1 MIRSSLTHPSG
12 GRTAIALI
20 ASLMTT
26 GCVSTGDVQGM
37 VGVAPGWLSNIAG
50 SNQTIAESTPSAS
63 LTPAEQR
70 LHEQSRAFQKTVWEG
85 ALIGAGAGTV
95 YGVIRGA
102 KGTDLLRDALIG
114 GAVGGL
120 AGAYVAHKQQQYSSK
135 EDQLDSMIADVR
147 KSNQETKDLIASV
160 RQVIAEDKKRLAA
173 VEQQVRKGQA
183 TQDDLDGTRRRIA
196 DNRAVIAKARTGAR
210 EKLAMFRGAEQQF
223 RRDHPGAN
231 TGGMQRELET
241 YNKNLAT
248 LDGLA
253 GHVSV
258 A

>member
-1 MIRSSLTHPSG
+1 MYPPG
-12 GRTAIALI
+12 GRVAIAII
-20 ASLMTT
+20 ALLTT
-26 GCVSTGDVQGM
+26 TKCVSTGDIQGM
-37 VGVAPGWLSNIAG
+37 VGAAPGWISNIPG
-50 SNQTIAESTPSAS
+50 SNQTTAETTSSAS

-70 LHEQSRAFQKTVWEG
+70 LREQSHAFQKTVWEG
-85 ALIGAGAGTV
+85 ALVGAGAGTV
-95 YGVIRGA
+95 YGVIRGD
-102 KGTDLLRDALIG
+102 KGTDLLRDVLIG

-120 AGAYVAHKQQQYSSK
+120 AGAYVAHKQEQYSSK

-147 KSNQETKDLIASV
+147 KSNQETEELIASV

-183 TQDDLDGTRRRIA
+183 TQADLDGTRRRIA
-196 DNRAVIAKARTGAR
+196 DNQAVITNARTGAR

-231 TGGMQRELET
+231 TGGMQRELDT

-253 GHVSV
+253 GHVAV